1 MLECES
7 KAFNDF
13 VAKHNVNTI
22 PGTRSIIVVDV
33 HQVGSSCGYSVPF
46 YEFKDF
52 RKTLNQLWE
61 KKEQEV
67 KKGNKELTMD
77 RYALNSDDLP
87 SSMVRRSR
95 LSSDLLLMPR
105 TFPALGIGL
114 TRVRGVW
121 MGCPVCGRG

>member
-1 MLECES
+1 M
-7 KAFNDF
+7 
-13 VAKHNVNTI
+13 
-22 PGTRSIIVVDV
+22 
-33 HQVGSSCGYSVPF
+33 PF